1 MGTTISNGTDTLT
14 PELVD
19 GWEPTREAR
28 TIVHTILG
36 SNQGAVTL
44 RPHALRSGTLA
55 IVVGTDAAIATALES
70 LLTAGDVLTLADTEQ
85 PTVNMSFVVSGRVEG
100 PRLDD
105 ETREVWLIDAEFQE
119 VAS

>member
-1 MGTTISNGTDTLT
+1 MATTISNGTDTLT
-14 PELVD
+14 PELID
-19 GWEPTREAR
+19 GWKPTREAR
-28 TIVHTILG
+28 TIVHAILG

-55 IVVGTDAAIATALES
+55 IVVGTDASLAAAIEGMLCS
-70 LLTAGDVLTLADTEQ
+70 GDVLTLADNDQ
-85 PTVNMSFVVSGRVEG
+85 PLVGMSFVISGRVEG

-105 ETREVWLIDAEFQE
+105 DTREVWLIDADFQE